1 MAQPFLGD
9 RKPLEAFREAIA
21 RGEQPVPLANL
32 LGFRAVEVDAG
43 RCVMELDAGP
53 EHGNIIGTLHGGVL
67 ATLADSAMGVAFA
80 ATLEAGER
88 CTTVELRINFLRPF
102 DQGRIRAVAQVIRRG
117 RNLGYQECDLLD
129 EAGQLL
135 ARSSSTY
142 MVLR

>member
-1 MAQPFLGD
+1 MTPLLPPD
-9 RKPLEAFREAIA
+9 RKPLDVFREVIA
-21 RGEQPVPLANL
+21 KGEQPVPLANL

-43 RCVMELDAGP
+43 RCVMELDAGE

-67 ATLADSAMGVAFA
+67 AAVADSAMGVAFA

-102 DQGRIRAVAQVIRRG
+102 DKGRIRAVAQVVRRG
-117 RNLGYQECDLLD
+117 RNLGYLECDLLD
-129 EAGQLL
+129 AAGQLL

>member
-1 MAQPFLGD
+1 MTQPFLAD
-9 RKPLEAFREAIA
+9 RRPLDVFREVMA

-43 RCVMELDAGP
+43 RCVMELDSGP
-53 EHGNIIGTLHGGVL
+53 QHANIIGTLHGGVL
-67 ATLADSAMGVAFA
+67 ATIADSAMGVAFA

-102 DQGRIRAVAQVIRRG
+102 DRGRVRAVGQVVRRG
-117 RNLGYQECDLLD
+117 RNIGYLECDLLD
-129 EAGQLL
+129 DAGQLL

>member
-1 MAQPFLGD
+1 
-9 RKPLEAFREAIA
+9 
-21 RGEQPVPLANL
+21 
-32 LGFRAVEVDAG
+32 
-43 RCVMELDAGP
+43 
-53 EHGNIIGTLHGGVL
+53 
-67 ATLADSAMGVAFA
+67 MGVAFA

-102 DQGRIRAVAQVIRRG
+102 DKGRIRAVAQVVRRG
-117 RNLGYQECDLLD
+117 RNLGYLECDLLD